1 MITQVAHRNV
11 GNLILKPDSFNI
23 RFRIMN
29 KFSIGSIFG
38 VLLTALVTNAAMGY
52 QVAME
57 FSATAVQKTPE
68 GPEYST
74 RMYIGKD
81 NIRKDSIQN
90 NIPVVE
96 IVKLKEQV
104 RIFLVPEEKIYM
116 QIANPRLEKQNIQDR
131 TISAIPCEGLPNT
144 RCEMLGKEEINN
156 RGAEKWEF
164 VATYN
169 NQHYRSLHW
178 VDVEHRMFVREF
190 FPDGTISELTPEGVE
205 NVNGRQTEKWL
216 WMLSGADGKMQSAT
230 QWYDPELKIMIKEE
244 LQGGFLRELR
254 EVKTGAQDNNLFK
267 IPAGYKQV
275 ESLKEFFKPEEN
287 KVPAS

>member
-1 MITQVAHRNV
+1 
-11 GNLILKPDSFNI
+11 
-23 RFRIMN
+23 MN